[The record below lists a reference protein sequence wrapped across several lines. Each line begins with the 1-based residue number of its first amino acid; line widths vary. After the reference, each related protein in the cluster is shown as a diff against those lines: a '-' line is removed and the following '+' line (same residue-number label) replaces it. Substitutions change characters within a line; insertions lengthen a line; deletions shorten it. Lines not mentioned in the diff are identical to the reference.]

1 MKHSLFLTFL
11 LFILTL
17 GIAHSSFGQKSKKT
31 TAPSTSPGI
40 ELVQFHT
47 EHRCMTCNK
56 IEELS
61 RETLKSYAHIPFKL
75 FNVDD
80 SKNEKI
86 AQEFEATG
94 TSLYLYNSKTKKIKD
109 LTDFAFMNA
118 MDRTK
123 FIQGLKKE
131 IAAFK

>member
-61 RETLKSYAHIPFKL
+61 RKSYAHIPFKL

-131 IAAFK
+131 IVAFK